1 MFENVIALAKAAH
14 WASAQNEAANLFVAR
29 PGCWYAMHISLA
41 ARLQDIHRMQ
51 TLARA
56 FGRSGGDKESVGVLS
71 RSSTERLFG

>member
-56 FGRSGGDKESVGVLS
+56 FGDREAIA
-71 RSSTERLFG
+71 TEIRTIRGR